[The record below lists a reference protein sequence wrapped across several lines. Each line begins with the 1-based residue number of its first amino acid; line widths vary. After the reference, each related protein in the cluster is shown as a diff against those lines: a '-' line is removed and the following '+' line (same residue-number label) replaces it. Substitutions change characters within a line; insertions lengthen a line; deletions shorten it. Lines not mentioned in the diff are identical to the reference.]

1 MGVYVWLFQA
11 PLKDAAAIRTTVT
24 TKERKREDWPHLV
37 VKGVDG
43 PDMNK
48 LEKLARPKRG
58 KGTSKL
64 GGEMLERSKIT
75 DDPFTAV
82 STMTPEFVA
91 ALAAL
96 DVPAAETMGKAW
108 AAALEGITED
118 HAVGLVN
125 QMAEFARTATKAG
138 SPVLELIRM

>member
-11 PLKDAAAIRTTVT
+11 PVKDAAAIRSTVT
-24 TKERKREDWPHLV
+24 TQERKREEWPHLV
-37 VKGVDG
+37 VPGVDG
-43 PDMNK
+43 PEMNK
-48 LEKLARPKRG
+48 LEKLARPKRP
-58 KGTSKL
+58 KGSSKL
-64 GGEMLERSKIT
+64 GGELLVRGKVT
-75 DDPFTAV
+75 DTPFTAV

-96 DVPAAETMGKAW
+96 DVPAAEAMGKAW
-108 AAALEGITED
+108 AAQLDNVPEA

-125 QMAEFARTATKAG
+125 QMAEFARKATKAG

>member
-1 MGVYVWLFQA
+1 MGVYVWLFLA
-11 PLKDAAAIRTTVT
+11 PVKDAAAIRTTVT
-24 TKERKREDWPHLV
+24 TKERKREEWPHLV

-48 LEKLARPKRG
+48 LEKLVRPKRG

-64 GGEMLERSKIT
+64 GGEMLDRSKMT

-96 DVPAAETMGKAW
+96 DALAAEAMGKAW
-108 AAALEGITED
+108 AAALDNVPEE
-118 HAVGLVN
+118 HAVALVN
-125 QMAEFARTATKAG
+125 QMAEFARKATKAG

>member
-1 MGVYVWLFQA
+1 VGVYVWLFQA
-11 PLKDAAAIRTTVT
+11 DVKDAAAIRSTVT
-24 TKERKREDWPHLV
+24 TKSRKQDEWPHLV
-37 VKGVDG
+37 VPGVDG
-43 PDMNK
+43 PEMNK

-64 GGEMLERSKIT
+64 GGELLDRSKVT

-96 DVPAAETMGKAW
+96 DGSAAETMGKAW
-108 AAALEGITED
+108 AAELDGVNEQ
-118 HAVGLVN
+118 HAIGLVK
-125 QMAEFARTATKAG
+125 QMAEFCRKATRAG